1 MQENKI
7 ITSAVCPQCGAPLK
21 VIDEKGTLQ
30 CEYCNIVSLDGR
42 HNFTHISRDFES
54 ELELSLESAQ
64 TLLINGFYEK
74 AFSAYSNLVETFGKD
89 YRVWQGSAASIT
101 ANFTDYAVSAGDFIQ
116 AEKFYDTARSTKG
129 FSEECEFAAVY
140 KKWRAEV
147 IARNERIQAYE
158 IKSAKQRRIK
168 NVVFAASIPVFLLVY
183 WFVCINYMAG
193 VPLSNWILDMLNYI
207 LAPAIY
213 STALGIAAVITKFRS
228 VSICLNVMTIGCVG
242 IFFAATAMLKDSF
255 KSFNIFWFA
264 GTLIL
269 ALLIYTVSTLIGRIL
284 GIFAI
289 ERSRNRSLP

>member
-7 ITSAVCPQCGAPLK
+7 LTSAVCPQCGAPLK

-30 CEYCNIVSLDGR
+30 CEFCNVVSLDER
-42 HNFTHISRDFES
+42 HSFTHISRDFEG

-64 TLLINGFYEK
+64 TLLKNEFYEK

-89 YRVWQGSAASIT
+89 YRVWQGLAAAIT
-101 ANFTDYAVSAGDFIQ
+101 RNFTDYGVSAGDFIQ
-116 AEKFYDTARSTKG
+116 VEKYYNTARSTKG
-129 FSEECEFAAVY
+129 FSEECEFAVDY
-140 KKWRAEV
+140 KKWKDEV
-147 IARNERIQAYE
+147 IARNERIQAYA

-168 NVVFAASIPVFLLVY
+168 NIVFAATIPVFLLVY
-183 WFVCINYMAG
+183 WFVCYNYMAG

-213 STALGIAAVITKFRS
+213 STALGIAAIITKFPS
-228 VSICLNVMTIGCVG
+228 VSICLNVMTIGCVC
-242 IFFAATAMLKDSF
+242 IFFAATAMLTDSF

-264 GTLIL
+264 GSLIL
-269 ALLIYTVSTLIGRIL
+269 ALILYTVSTLIGRIL

-289 ERSRNRSLP
+289 ERSRSHSFT